1 MNRQPYSGHS
11 IDIEMVTETAALLL
25 FLLLKMNISDRG
37 GKNMKSKI
45 VRGIING
52 GVLAA
57 VAALGITVYQLGT
70 KPIAENPQEENSVQ
84 MEEEL
89 SEGENAED
97 ATVTGN
103 GWEDVA
109 QDEMTDGAAGD
120 ETGLSG
126 ASENGADAETGSIR
140 ETAGSGTAENAA
152 ADADN
157 GSGTDDRSVS
167 AAAGADRSR
176 TDGTGNTADNAGNT
190 SAEGAVN
197 NGAGASTDTAET
209 SAVGIAAQALDFTED
224 SIMEWPVRGTVLV
237 DYNMDETV
245 YYPTLDQYRV
255 SSAIALQAVEDAP
268 VYAAAD
274 GQVLSVVQDACT
286 GTTVTMELGNGY
298 QAVYGQLKDLTVA
311 EGDTVKEGEVIGNI
325 SAPTKYY
332 SVEGPNL
339 YFAMKK
345 DGVPVDPFEYLE

>member
-1 MNRQPYSGHS
+1 
-11 IDIEMVTETAALLL
+11 
-25 FLLLKMNISDRG
+25 
-37 GKNMKSKI
+37 MKSKI

-57 VAALGITVYQLGT
+57 VAALGITVYQFGT
-70 KPIAENPQEENSVQ
+70 KPIAENPQEENSAQ
-84 MEEEL
+84 AEETGLEEEL
-89 SEGENAED
+89 SDGENAED
-97 ATVTGN
+97 A
-103 GWEDVA
+103 A
-109 QDEMTDGAAGD
+109 AAGD
-120 ETGLSG
+120 GWQDAVQDEISDGENGDEVGLSG
-126 ASENGADAETGSIR
+126 ASEAGADADGVTGSIR

-152 ADADN
+152 AYADN
-157 GSGTDDRSVS
+157 GSGTEDRSVS
-167 AAAGADRSR
+167 AAAGAD
-176 TDGTGNTADNAGNT
+176 NAGNAA
-190 SAEGAVN
+190 AEGAVN

-255 SSAIALQAVEDAP
+255 SPAIALQAVEDAP

>member
-1 MNRQPYSGHS
+1 
-11 IDIEMVTETAALLL
+11 
-25 FLLLKMNISDRG
+25 
-37 GKNMKSKI
+37 MKSKI

-70 KPIAENPQEENSVQ
+70 KPIVENSQEENSVQ

-89 SEGENAED
+89 SDGENAED
-97 ATVTGN
+97 AAVTGN

-126 ASENGADAETGSIR
+126 ASENGADADGVTGNIR
-140 ETAGSGTAENAA
+140 ETAGSGVAENA
-152 ADADN
+152 
-157 GSGTDDRSVS
+157 GTDGNAV
-167 AAAGADRSR
+167 AENAGNSTA
-176 TDGTGNTADNAGNT
+176 GTGNVVDNANAGNAAT
-190 SAEGAVN
+190 TGENAAN
-197 NGAGASTDTAET
+197 NGTETSSADTAET
-209 SAVGIAAQALDFTED
+209 SAAGIAAQTLNFTED

-237 DYNMDETV
+237 DYNMNETV

-255 SSAIALQAVEDAP
+255 SPAISLQAVEDAP

-274 GQVLSVVQDACT
+274 GQVLSITQDACT

-339 YFAMKK
+339 YFAMRK
-345 DGVPVDPFEYLE
+345 DGTPVDPFEYLE

>member
-1 MNRQPYSGHS
+1 M
-11 IDIEMVTETAALLL
+11 ELL
-25 FLLLKMNISDRG
+25 FISLEQ
-37 GKNMKSKI
+37 SPSQKI
-45 VRGIING
+45 PRRKILHRQKRPGWRRSFRTEKTQKD
-52 GVLAA
+52 AA
-57 VAALGITVYQLGT
+57 
-70 KPIAENPQEENSVQ
+70 
-84 MEEEL
+84 
-89 SEGENAED
+89 
-97 ATVTGN
+97 
-103 GWEDVA
+103 
-109 QDEMTDGAAGD
+109 AAGD
-120 ETGLSG
+120 GWQDAVQDEISDGENGDEAGLSG
-126 ASENGADAETGSIR
+126 ASEAGADADGVTGSIR

-152 ADADN
+152 AYADN
-157 GSGTDDRSVS
+157 GSGTEDRSVS
-167 AAAGADRSR
+167 AAAGAE
-176 TDGTGNTADNAGNT
+176 GAGNTADNAGNAA
-190 SAEGAVN
+190 AEGAVN

-255 SSAIALQAVEDAP
+255 SPAIALQAVEDAP

>member
-1 MNRQPYSGHS
+1 
-11 IDIEMVTETAALLL
+11 
-25 FLLLKMNISDRG
+25 
-37 GKNMKSKI
+37 MKSKI

-70 KPIAENPQEENSVQ
+70 KPVVKNPQEENSVQ
-84 MEEEL
+84 MEETGLEEEL
-89 SEGENAED
+89 SDGENAED
-97 ATVTGN
+97 AAVTGN

-109 QDEMTDGAAGD
+109 QDDFSEDGVTGD
-120 ETGLSG
+120 ETGLAG
-126 ASENGADAETGSIR
+126 TAENGADTDGAGGSQ
-140 ETAGSGTAENAA
+140 ETAGTGSSVGNNDGTAG
-152 ADADN
+152 DAGTGN
-157 GSGTDDRSVS
+157 SGSGADVKS
-167 AAAGADRSR
+167 ASAAGAES
-176 TDGTGNTADNAGNT
+176 TGSSTVGAGTGNTENDANAGNAAGEMTVSGAAGT
-190 SAEGAVN
+190 SA
-197 NGAGASTDTAET
+197 DTAET
-209 SAVGIAAQALDFTED
+209 SAAGIAAQTLNFTED

-237 DYNMDETV
+237 DYNMNETV

-255 SSAIALQAVEDAP
+255 SPAVALQAVEDAP

-274 GQVLSVVQDACT
+274 GQVLSIIQDACT

-325 SAPTKYY
+325 STPTKYY

-339 YFAMKK
+339 YFAMRK

>member
-1 MNRQPYSGHS
+1 
-11 IDIEMVTETAALLL
+11 
-25 FLLLKMNISDRG
+25 
-37 GKNMKSKI
+37 MKSKI

-70 KPIAENPQEENSVQ
+70 KPIVENSQEENSVQ

-89 SEGENAED
+89 SDGENAED
-97 ATVTGN
+97 AAVTGN

-126 ASENGADAETGSIR
+126 ASENGADADGVTGSIR
-140 ETAGSGTAENAA
+140 ETAGSGAAENEGTAGTDGNTM
-152 ADADN
+152 ADVNN
-157 GSGTDDRSVS
+157 GSGAENKSVS
-167 AAAGADRSR
+167 AAAGAES
-176 TDGTGNTADNAGNT
+176 AGNST
-190 SAEGAVN
+190 AGIGNAAN
-197 NGAGASTDTAET
+197 NGAETSSADTAET
-209 SAVGIAAQALDFTED
+209 SAAGIAAQTLNFTED

-237 DYNMDETV
+237 DYNMNETV

-255 SSAIALQAVEDAP
+255 SPAISLQAVEDAP

-274 GQVLSVVQDACT
+274 GQVLSITQDDCT

-339 YFAMKK
+339 YFAMRK
-345 DGVPVDPFEYLE
+345 DGTPVDPFEYLE

>member
-1 MNRQPYSGHS
+1 
-11 IDIEMVTETAALLL
+11 
-25 FLLLKMNISDRG
+25 
-37 GKNMKSKI
+37 MKSKI
-45 VRGIING
+45 VIGIING

-70 KPIAENPQEENSVQ
+70 KPIVENSQEENSVQ

-89 SEGENAED
+89 SDGENAED
-97 ATVTGN
+97 AAVTGN

-126 ASENGADAETGSIR
+126 ASENGADADGVTGSIR
-140 ETAGSGTAENAA
+140 ETAGSGAAENEGTAGTDGNTM
-152 ADADN
+152 ADVNN
-157 GSGTDDRSVS
+157 GSGAENKSVS
-167 AAAGADRSR
+167 AAAGAESA
-176 TDGTGNTADNAGNT
+176 GNSTAGIGNAADNANAGN
-190 SAEGAVN
+190 AAN
-197 NGAGASTDTAET
+197 NGAETSSADTAET
-209 SAVGIAAQALDFTED
+209 SAAGIAAQTLNFTED

-237 DYNMDETV
+237 DYNMNETV

-255 SSAIALQAVEDAP
+255 SPAISLQAVEDAP

-274 GQVLSVVQDACT
+274 GQVLSITQDACT

-339 YFAMKK
+339 YFAMRK
-345 DGVPVDPFEYLE
+345 DGTPVDPFEYLE

>member
-1 MNRQPYSGHS
+1 
-11 IDIEMVTETAALLL
+11 
-25 FLLLKMNISDRG
+25 
-37 GKNMKSKI
+37 MKSKI

-70 KPIAENPQEENSVQ
+70 KPIVENSQEENSVQ

-89 SEGENAED
+89 SDGENAED
-97 ATVTGN
+97 AAVTGN

-126 ASENGADAETGSIR
+126 ASENGADADGVTGSIR
-140 ETAGSGTAENAA
+140 ETAGSGAAENA
-152 ADADN
+152 
-157 GSGTDDRSVS
+157 GTDGNAV
-167 AAAGADRSR
+167 AENAGNSTA
-176 TDGTGNTADNAGNT
+176 GTGNVVDNANAGN
-190 SAEGAVN
+190 AAN
-197 NGAGASTDTAET
+197 NGAETSSTDTAET
-209 SAVGIAAQALDFTED
+209 SAAGIAAQTLNFTED

-237 DYNMDETV
+237 DYNMNETV

-255 SSAIALQAVEDAP
+255 SPAISLQAVEDAP

-274 GQVLSVVQDACT
+274 GQVLSITQDACT

-339 YFAMKK
+339 YFAMRK
-345 DGVPVDPFEYLE
+345 DGTPVDPFEYLE

>member
-1 MNRQPYSGHS
+1 
-11 IDIEMVTETAALLL
+11 
-25 FLLLKMNISDRG
+25 
-37 GKNMKSKI
+37 MKSKI

-70 KPIAENPQEENSVQ
+70 KPIVENSQEENSVQ

-89 SEGENAED
+89 SDGENAED
-97 ATVTGN
+97 AAVTGN

-126 ASENGADAETGSIR
+126 ASENGADADGVTGSIR
-140 ETAGSGTAENAA
+140 ETAGSGAAENEGTAGTDGNTM
-152 ADADN
+152 ADVNN
-157 GSGTDDRSVS
+157 GSGAENKSVS
-167 AAAGADRSR
+167 AAAGAES
-176 TDGTGNTADNAGNT
+176 AGNST
-190 SAEGAVN
+190 AGIGNAAN
-197 NGAGASTDTAET
+197 NGAETSSADTAET
-209 SAVGIAAQALDFTED
+209 SAAGIAAQTLNFTED

-237 DYNMDETV
+237 DYNMNETV

-255 SSAIALQAVEDAP
+255 SPAISLQAVEDAP

-274 GQVLSVVQDACT
+274 GQVLSITQDACT

-339 YFAMKK
+339 YFAMRK
-345 DGVPVDPFEYLE
+345 DGTPVDPFEYLE

>member
-1 MNRQPYSGHS
+1 
-11 IDIEMVTETAALLL
+11 
-25 FLLLKMNISDRG
+25 
-37 GKNMKSKI
+37 MKSKI

-70 KPIAENPQEENSVQ
+70 KPIVENSQEENSVQ
-84 MEEEL
+84 MEETGLEEEL

-97 ATVTGN
+97 AAVTGN
-103 GWEDVA
+103 GWEDAA
-109 QDEMTDGAAGD
+109 QDDFSDDGATGD
-120 ETGLSG
+120 ETGLAG
-126 ASENGADAETGSIR
+126 TTENGADIAGAGSSQ
-140 ETAGSGTAENAA
+140 ETAGTGSSVG
-152 ADADN
+152 DN
-157 GSGTDDRSVS
+157 GGMANDVVTGNSGSS
-167 AAAGADRSR
+167 ADVKSSSSEGAESTGSSTAGAV
-176 TDGTGNTADNAGNT
+176 TGNTADNINAGNAAT
-190 SAEGAVN
+190 GGMTA
-197 NGAGASTDTAET
+197 NGDAGTSTDTAET
-209 SAVGIAAQALDFTED
+209 SAAGIAAQTLNFTED

-237 DYNMDETV
+237 DYNMNETV

-255 SSAIALQAVEDAP
+255 SPAVSLQAVEDAP

-274 GQVLSVVQDACT
+274 GQVLSIIQDACT

-311 EGDTVKEGEVIGNI
+311 EGDTVKEGDVIGNI
-325 SAPTKYY
+325 NTPTKYY